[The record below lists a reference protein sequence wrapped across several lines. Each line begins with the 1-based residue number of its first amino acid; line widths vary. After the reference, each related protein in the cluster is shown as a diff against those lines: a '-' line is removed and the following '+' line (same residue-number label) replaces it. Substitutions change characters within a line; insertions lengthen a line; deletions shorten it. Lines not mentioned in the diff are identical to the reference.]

1 MASGRDVEGSAP
13 IRAEALAWLSAA
25 LRFEQ
30 LMGLLHAARDGE
42 IDESLALTVVGR
54 HHRGGGED
62 RAA

>member
-1 MASGRDVEGSAP
+1 MASGRDHDVSAP

-30 LMGLLHAARDGE
+30 LMGSLRAAHAGE
-42 IDESLALTVVGR
+42 ADEKLALAVVGG
-54 HHRGGGED
+54 HHRRGGED